1 MFNNPKEICIRK
13 HFKRWGHE
21 MNKDTSPIETG
32 LMPFVRYIKFFSSKF
47 NDSTSER
54 VLTIDNLTRMK
65 KKTEFIG
72 KAGLAK
78 LMQVPASSTI
88 VFLRSSSS
96 SSTRS

>member
-1 MFNNPKEICIRK
+1 
-13 HFKRWGHE
+13 

-32 LMPFVRYIKFFSSKF
+32 LMPFVRYIVLDL
-47 NDSTSER
+47 NSTSKKVQE
-54 VLTIDNLTRMK
+54 IDHLTRMK

-78 LMQVPASSTI
+78 LMQVPAMSTI

-96 SSTRS
+96 SSLSSLSS